1 MTVGPTE
8 VNATRAVPAAARRRA
23 PESSGRRRARRS
35 ARTLAP
41 MIAALVLVTAAAS
54 ATSAAPIAAANTGG
68 ATAPTTPNA
77 TPSSVANPKPLRD
90 GGPHETGLQMIQHA
104 LGVHADGE
112 WGPATER
119 ALRRFQGAHGLAV
132 NGVSNAATLTAL
144 GLDPSYE
151 PPLPPLTAP
160 APDAMRGPSSAVR
173 AELHKIALCESGNSL
188 RELSYGGLYRGRYQF
203 DMESWYRAGG
213 LIDPAQAPAA
223 EQYNRA
229 AWILA
234 TQGRSAAWPVCS

>member
-1 MTVGPTE
+1 MTAGPME
-8 VNATRAVPAAARRRA
+8 VYATRAVLATARRRA
-23 PESSGRRRARRS
+23 L
-35 ARTLAP
+35 TLAL
-41 MIAALVLVTAAAS
+41 ALTAVVL
-54 ATSAAPIAAANTGG
+54 ATSGTPIAAAANNGG
-68 ATAPTTPNA
+68 ATAPSTSDA
-77 TPSSVANPKPLRD
+77 TPSSVATPKPLRD
-90 GGPHETGLQMIQHA
+90 GAPHETGLEMIQHA

-112 WGPATER
+112 WGPVTLR
-119 ALRRFQGAHGLAV
+119 ALRRFQATHGLAV

-160 APDAMRGPSSAVR
+160 APDAMRGPSTAVH
-173 AELHKIALCESGNSL
+173 AELHKIAMCESGNSL
-188 RELSYGGLYRGRYQF
+188 TELSYGGLYRGRYQF

-234 TQGRSAAWPVCS
+234 TQGRSGAWPVCS